1 MNQAMNK
8 KLYVGSLPYS
18 VSEEELKDLFSPFGE
33 IESVRII
40 IDKATGQS
48 KGFAFVEMVNE
59 DDAQRAIEALHGKQV
74 SGRTLIVNNARP
86 ETPRDQRGGGGGA
99 GGGGGRSF
107 SGGRP
112 ERRFGDREG
121 RGGNG
126 GGRDRY

>member
-1 MNQAMNK
+1 MDQAMNK

-18 VSEEELKDLFSPFGE
+18 VSEEELKDLFSSYGE

-40 IDKATGQS
+40 MDKATGQS
-48 KGFAFVEMVNE
+48 KGFGFVEMMNE
-59 DDAQRAIEALHGKQV
+59 DDAQRAIEGLHGKQIG
-74 SGRTLIVNNARP
+74 GRTLIVNNARP
-86 ETPRDQRGGGGGA
+86 ETPREPRGG

-112 ERRFGDREG
+112 ERRYGEGGGGG
-121 RGGNG
+121 RGNGGG

>member
-1 MNQAMNK
+1 MDQAMNK

-18 VSEEELKDLFSPFGE
+18 VSEEELRDLFSPYGD

-59 DDAQRAIEALHGKQV
+59 DDAQRAIEALHGKQL

-86 ETPRDQRGGGGGA
+86 ETPREQRGG

-112 ERRFGDREG
+112 ERRYGDREG
-121 RGGNG
+121 GRGNG

>member
-18 VSEEELKDLFSPFGE
+18 ISEEELKDLFAPYGE
-33 IESVRII
+33 IESVRVIT
-40 IDKATGQS
+40 DKATGQS

-59 DDAQRAIEALHGKQV
+59 EDAQRAIEALHGKQV
-74 SGRTLIVNNARP
+74 GGRTLIVNNARP
-86 ETPRDQRGGGGGA
+86 ETPRDQRGGGGG

-112 ERRFGDREG
+112 ERRYGDREN
-121 RGGNG
+121 RG